1 MNLVY
6 RVKQFIAAV
15 RASISP
21 EEHATVAELLTP
33 AEQKLFYAM
42 PLYDQRH
49 CFDVF
54 ETLRRARIDDQLLLR
69 AALFHDCGKVDD
81 DGRPMLL
88 HWYIVVS
95 LLKQLTPRLYFSLAA
110 SGRGPLRAL
119 RVYAEH
125 AWRGSR
131 MALAAGSPPEIVEA
145 IRHYHDLAPS
155 GRAAILQWADEQN

>member
-1 MNLVY
+1 MNLAY
-6 RVKQFIAAV
+6 RVKQFISAV
-15 RASISP
+15 RASIRP
-21 EEHATVAELLTP
+21 EEHMIVAELLTP
-33 AEQKLFYAM
+33 AEQQLFYAM

-54 ETLRRARIDDQLLLR
+54 ETLRRAGISDRLLLR